1 MSLIEINCNKNLIYF
16 SIYWIL
22 EITFRVYNKLKPE
35 YFKILEN
42 NENNV
47 LNEYEVQIK
56 TTVGDLLAGFLV
68 LYSHCSSKSKK
79 VKEILESDDK
89 IYYIY
94 EERKFV
100 LKKKTIMI
108 KLIIISIFEYLS
120 LARYWIAYA
129 IIGAEKDEIAH
140 ALQRDVT
147 YIVDIIMRYV
157 FSIMILKIKIF
168 KHHKFSLAIIALGF
182 LFSFLADIIV
192 YTCIKDNDKIKLSL
206 TFLFVLICLSR
217 NFLSP
222 YEHVLIKQ
230 ILMYIN
236 PEKIQFL
243 RGILNSIIIIFVS
256 IILYFP
262 FRPSLDP
269 IFTVK
274 TIIGN
279 IIFILIQ
286 GTKEYIL
293 LTIIDKISAH
303 SVSFLIIAKCIGNNI
318 YGICKNS
325 GEVKNRGVEYFIFV
339 ILEIIGILITII
351 ASLIY
356 DEVIIINKWKLDY
369 FTKKRINERAEE
381 EVNDENNDEDALFPT
396 ITQKVEIEEI
406 TNKILKN

>member
-35 YFKILEN
+35 YFKILKN

-94 EERKFV
+94 EERKLV

-147 YIVDIIMRYV
+147 YIY
-157 FSIMILKIKIF
+157 S
-168 KHHKFSLAIIALGF
+168 
-182 LFSFLADIIV
+182 
-192 YTCIKDNDKIKLSL
+192 
-206 TFLFVLICLSR
+206 
-217 NFLSP
+217 
-222 YEHVLIKQ
+222 
-230 ILMYIN
+230 
-236 PEKIQFL
+236 
-243 RGILNSIIIIFVS
+243 
-256 IILYFP
+256 
-262 FRPSLDP
+262 
-269 IFTVK
+269 
-274 TIIGN
+274 
-279 IIFILIQ
+279 
-286 GTKEYIL
+286 
-293 LTIIDKISAH
+293 
-303 SVSFLIIAKCIGNNI
+303 
-318 YGICKNS
+318 
-325 GEVKNRGVEYFIFV
+325 
-339 ILEIIGILITII
+339 
-351 ASLIY
+351 
-356 DEVIIINKWKLDY
+356 
-369 FTKKRINERAEE
+369 
-381 EVNDENNDEDALFPT
+381 
-396 ITQKVEIEEI
+396 
-406 TNKILKN
+406 